1 MLIFCISF
9 FRKGTP
15 SPLVMAPSPSN
26 DSVENINSSGNGN
39 GTSSGNGNGNGNSAN
54 RRKNMKKPLYQR
66 LIEKAQMEEE
76 RVVREKVTILFNFM

>member
-1 MLIFCISF
+1 
-9 FRKGTP
+9 
-15 SPLVMAPSPSN
+15 MAPSPSN

-76 RVVREKVTILFNFM
+76 RVVREKVTIFFNFM

>member
-1 MLIFCISF
+1 
-9 FRKGTP
+9 
-15 SPLVMAPSPSN
+15 MAPSPSN

-39 GTSSGNGNGNGNSAN
+39 GTSSGNGNGNGNGNSAN

-76 RVVREKVTILFNFM
+76 RVVREKVTIFFNLM

>member
-1 MLIFCISF
+1 
-9 FRKGTP
+9 
-15 SPLVMAPSPSN
+15 MAPSPSN